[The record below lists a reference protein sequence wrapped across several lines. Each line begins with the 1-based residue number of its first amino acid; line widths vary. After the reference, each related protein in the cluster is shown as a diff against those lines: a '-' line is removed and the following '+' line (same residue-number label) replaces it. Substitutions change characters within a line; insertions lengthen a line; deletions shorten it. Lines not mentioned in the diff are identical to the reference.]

1 MTRLGFRSVTSVS
14 LAIAGAALLGL
25 TPTMTSSF
33 MSRTRTV
40 TAAVALLDND
50 ALIMGGTGS
59 CCVTPETPWGLPGP
73 PYTTTADQLFI
84 APNLPGYTP
93 VGLAT
98 PEQLAPF
105 TGLDSEPF
113 GVSLQQGT
121 EVLNTAIT
129 NEIAAGNAVVA
140 FGYSQSATIETLEL
154 EQLAALPADERPS
167 TDQLAFVMIGD
178 GNNPDGGLLER
189 FDGAFIPSLDASF
202 SGATPDDVYPTDIY
216 TLQYDGWA
224 DYPQYPLNILAD
236 LNAFAGIAYVHGEY
250 PDLTAAQV
258 GSATDLPTTASDTMT
273 NYYLIPTENL
283 PLLEPLEQLGA
294 PQWLIDLVQPDLTV
308 IVNLGYGDGPADVP
322 TLAQLFPTDV
332 NPITVVDN
340 LVQGTVTGVN
350 HALNDVGL
358 PDLPAQI
365 TGPITDLENSL
376 TSLADQINP
385 AVQAFSDDLQDA
397 LNSVTVPAQL
407 ADALA
412 PVSDAFSS
420 VDTSLSALVDDEI
433 DPAIQSAVYD
443 VGDPL
448 REVLT
453 SLGAPDELAAGVY
466 ALEQVLPT
474 LLEVP
479 NDLLTNGVH
488 FAATGLQ
495 DLVANNFDGFVQE
508 LELIPTGDITLSLF
522 GGLLPLLALED
533 LLTGA
538 SLSI

>member
-1 MTRLGFRSVTSVS
+1 MMRLGLRSLGVS
-14 LAIAGAALLGL
+14 LAITGTVLLGL
-25 TPTMTSSF
+25 TPTMTSSSF

-40 TAAVALLDND
+40 TAAVALLDNE
-50 ALIMGGTGS
+50 ALIMGGTGP
-59 CCVTPETPWGLPGP
+59 CCVTAETPWGLPGP

-84 APNLPGYTP
+84 APNLPGYTA

-121 EVLNTAIT
+121 EVLNTAIG
-129 NEIAAGNAVVA
+129 NEIAAGNDLVA

-154 EQLAALPADERPS
+154 EQLADLPADGRPS

-189 FDGAFIPSLDASF
+189 FDGAVIPSLDASF
-202 SGATPDDVYPTDIY
+202 FGATPDDVYPTDIY

-250 PDLTAAQV
+250 PYLTAAQV
-258 GSATDLPTTASDTMT
+258 GSATDLPTTAGDTLT

-294 PQWLIDLVQPDLTV
+294 PQWLIDVIQPDLTV

-350 HALNDVGL
+350 NALTDVGL
-358 PDLPAQI
+358 PNLPAQI

-385 AVQAFSDDLQDA
+385 AVQAFSDGLQDA
-397 LNSVTVPAQL
+397 LNSVIVPTQL

-443 VGDPL
+443 IGDPL
-448 REVLT
+448 REALT
-453 SLGAPDELAAGVY
+453 SLGAPDQLANGIY
-466 ALEQVLPT
+466 ILEQVLPT
-474 LLEVP
+474 LAEVP
-479 NDLLTNGVH
+479 NDLLTNDVH

-522 GGLLPLLALED
+522 GGLLPLLGLED

>member
-1 MTRLGFRSVTSVS
+1 MTRLGFRSLGAP
-14 LAIAGAALLGL
+14 LAITGTILLGL

-33 MSRTRTV
+33 MARTRTV
-40 TAAVALLDND
+40 TAAVALRDNE
-50 ALIMGGTGS
+50 ALIMGGTGP
-59 CCVTPETPWGLPGP
+59 CCVTAETPWGLPGP
-73 PYTTTADQLFI
+73 PYTTIADQLFI
-84 APNLPGYTP
+84 APNHPGYTP

-121 EVLNTAIT
+121 ETLNTAIG
-129 NEIAAGNAVVA
+129 NEVSAGNDVVA

-250 PDLTAAQV
+250 PYITAAQV
-258 GSATDLPTTASDTMT
+258 GSATDLPTTAGDTLT

-294 PQWLIDLVQPDLTV
+294 PQWLIDLIQPDLTV

-350 HALNDVGL
+350 NALTDVGL

-385 AVQAFSDDLQDA
+385 AVQAFSDGLQDA
-397 LNSVTVPAQL
+397 LNSVIVPTQL

-443 VGDPL
+443 IGDPL
-448 REVLT
+448 REALT
-453 SLGAPDELAAGVY
+453 SLGTPDQLANGVY
-466 ALEQVLPT
+466 ILEQVLPT
-474 LLEVP
+474 LAEVP

-488 FAATGLQ
+488 FTATGLQ

-522 GGLLPLLALED
+522 GGLLPLLGLED